1 MIRYELPTVDDLLRL
16 GEPTTNAVTIYL
28 PTDPTPAGR
37 ELAATSAKSAVD
49 EAVRELRAAG
59 ATAAEQ
65 DALRSAWDAVA
76 GDTALWGQLSGS
88 LAVFLAS
95 GVSEQYV
102 LPNSLER
109 QIQVGGYF
117 DIGQLARSITS
128 PQSAYAL
135 TLSSSGWNLWEASA
149 TTRATELEL
158 GDEYADDA
166 ADATNRMTIR
176 GRQHLRRLVGD
187 EGKKVLLDRY
197 AQVVADAVRSELG
210 RLDPNAVRPLFVFA
224 TEPLLGMIQA
234 QGLPWEVV
242 DVPGSPDDLRP
253 DQIDE
258 AIRSRIGG
266 LNASRVSARAD
277 AIGAGFAS
285 GLAVTD
291 LAQAA
296 KAAAAGAVEVLI
308 YDFTVDIL
316 GAFDD
321 ATGDITFDEAGYDL
335 LSRLAVKVL
344 ATGGEVIAVRPE
356 EVSAEIWNGR
366 LLAGLRFPLAGQASA
381 PTT

>member
-1 MIRYELPTVDDLLRL
+1 MIRYELPSTDDLLRL
-16 GEPTTNAVTIYL
+16 GEARENAVTIYV
-28 PTDPTPAGR
+28 PTDHTPAGR
-37 ELAATSAKSAVD
+37 ERAVASAKSAVD
-49 EAVRELRAAG
+49 DAVRQLRAAG
-59 ATAAEQ
+59 ATAAVQ
-65 DALRSAWDAVA
+65 DAVRAAWDEVA
-76 GDTALWGQLSGS
+76 ADTALWGKLSGS
-88 LAVFLAS
+88 LAIFIAP
-95 GVSEQYV
+95 GVSEEYV
-102 LPNSLER
+102 LPNSLEP
-109 QIQVGGYF
+109 QTQVGDYF
-117 DIGQLARSITS
+117 DIGQLARAVTS

-149 TTRATELEL
+149 TARATEVEL
-158 GDEYADDA
+158 GDDYADDA

-176 GRQHLRRLVGD
+176 GRKHLGRLVGD

-197 AQVVADAVRSELG
+197 AQVVADAVRAELG
-210 RLDPNAVRPLFVFA
+210 RLDPNAARPLFVFA

-234 QGLPWEVV
+234 QDLPWEIVE
-242 DVPGSPDDLRP
+242 VPGSPDALRP

-258 AIRSRIGG
+258 AIRGRIGD
-266 LNASRVSARAD
+266 LNSDRLSARAD
-277 AIGAGFAS
+277 AIGGGFAS

-316 GAFDD
+316 GTFDD
-321 ATGDITFDEAGYDL
+321 VTGDITFDESGYDL

-356 EVSAEIWNGR
+356 EVTAQIWNGR
-366 LLAGLRFPLAGQASA
+366 LLAGLRFPLAG
-381 PTT
+381 

>member
-16 GEPTTNAVTIYL
+16 GEPTKNAVTIYV
-28 PTDPTPAGR
+28 PTDPTPSGR
-37 ELAATSAKSAVD
+37 ELAATSVKSAVD
-49 EAVRELRAAG
+49 DAVRKLRAAG
-59 ATAAEQ
+59 ASAAEQ
-65 DALRSAWDAVA
+65 DAVRAAWDDVSTDS
-76 GDTALWGQLSGS
+76 GLWAKLSGS
-88 LAVFLAS
+88 LAIFIAP
-95 GVSEQYV
+95 GVSEEYV
-102 LPNSLER
+102 LPNSLEQ
-109 QIQVGGYF
+109 QIQVGDYF

-158 GDEYADDA
+158 SDEYADDA

-176 GRQHLRRLVGD
+176 GRKHLRRLVGD

-197 AQVVADAVRSELG
+197 AQVVADAVRGELG
-210 RLDPNAVRPLFVFA
+210 RLDPNAVKPLFVFA

-242 DVPGSPDDLRP
+242 EVPGSPDELRP

-266 LNASRVSARAD
+266 LNSSRLSARAD

-296 KAAAAGAVEVLI
+296 KAAAVGAVEVLI

-316 GAFDD
+316 GSFDD
-321 ATGDITFDEAGYDL
+321 ATGDIVFDDSGYDL

-344 ATGGEVIAVRPE
+344 ATGGEVTAVRPD
-356 EVSAEIWNGR
+356 EVSAQIWNGR
-366 LLAGLRFPLAGQASA
+366 LLAGLRFPLAG
-381 PTT
+381 

>member
-1 MIRYELPTVDDLLRL
+1 M
-16 GEPTTNAVTIYL
+16 
-28 PTDPTPAGR
+28 
-37 ELAATSAKSAVD
+37 
-49 EAVRELRAAG
+49 
-59 ATAAEQ
+59 
-65 DALRSAWDAVA
+65 
-76 GDTALWGQLSGS
+76 
-88 LAVFLAS
+88 
-95 GVSEQYV
+95 
-102 LPNSLER
+102 
-109 QIQVGGYF
+109 
-117 DIGQLARSITS
+117 
-128 PQSAYAL
+128 
-135 TLSSSGWNLWEASA
+135 
-149 TTRATELEL
+149 
-158 GDEYADDA
+158 
-166 ADATNRMTIR
+166 
-176 GRQHLRRLVGD
+176 
-187 EGKKVLLDRY
+187 
-197 AQVVADAVRSELG
+197 
-210 RLDPNAVRPLFVFA
+210 
-224 TEPLLGMIQA
+224 
-234 QGLPWEVV
+234 EVV

>member
-1 MIRYELPTVDDLLRL
+1 MIRYELPTTDDLLRL
-16 GEPTTNAVTIYL
+16 GERRANAVTIYV

-37 ELAATSAKSAVD
+37 GLAATAVKSAVD
-49 EAVRELRAAG
+49 EAVRQLRVAG

-65 DALRSAWDAVA
+65 DAVRSAWDEVA
-76 GDTALWGQLSGS
+76 ADSALWGKLSGS
-88 LAVFLAS
+88 LAIFIAP
-95 GVSEQYV
+95 GISEEYV
-102 LPNSLER
+102 LPNSLE
-109 QIQVGGYF
+109 QQTQVGDYF
-117 DIGQLARSITS
+117 DIGQLARSVTS
-128 PQSAYAL
+128 LQSAYAL

-149 TTRATELEL
+149 TTRATEVEL

-176 GRQHLRRLVGD
+176 GRKHLGRLVGD
-187 EGKKVLLDRY
+187 EGRKVLLDRY

-210 RLDPNAVRPLFVFA
+210 RLDPNAAKPLFVFA

-234 QGLPWEVV
+234 QDLPWQIAE
-242 DVPGSPDDLRP
+242 VPGSPDELRP

-258 AIRSRIGG
+258 AIRSRIGD
-266 LNASRVSARAD
+266 LSNARLSARAD

-316 GAFDD
+316 GTLDD
-321 ATGDITFDEAGYDL
+321 ASGEIAVDETGYDL

-344 ATGGEVIAVRPE
+344 ATGGEVLAVRPD
-356 EVSAEIWNGR
+356 EVTAQIWNGQ
-366 LLAGLRFPLAGQASA
+366 LLAGLRFPLAG
-381 PTT
+381 